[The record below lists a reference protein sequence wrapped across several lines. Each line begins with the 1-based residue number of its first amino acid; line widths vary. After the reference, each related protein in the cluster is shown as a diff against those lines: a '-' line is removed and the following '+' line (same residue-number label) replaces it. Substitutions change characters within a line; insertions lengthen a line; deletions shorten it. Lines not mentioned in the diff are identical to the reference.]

1 MNVWFINRVNEVI
14 SPPSSADVS
23 SVSPS
28 SERWANQLETSG
40 YPQLTF
46 WMSIFFVRSG
56 FPAKP

>member
-1 MNVWFINRVNEVI
+1 MFRLSTELMGVI
-14 SPPSSADVS
+14 WSPSSGDVS

-40 YPQLTF
+40 YPQSTF
-46 WMSIFFVRSG
+46 GMSIFLVRSG